1 MRSLP
6 LALLLIAAPL
16 PASAATWSTSPIDPH
31 VGYDVSMIV
40 DPAFRAH
47 TAYWSAWGGFKY
59 AVYDQGAW
67 QLDSI
72 PPTPELPGDWSA
84 AARQSSP
91 AAAQLIRTG
100 TTSLALTPGTPW
112 VAHAKQDG
120 DNRGRGTLKVSHK
133 ELGAWVTEDIDVNEN
148 SSIHIAA
155 GYDGTIYL
163 AYQSMTLGP
172 RFMVRNGNWTG
183 EPLGIL
189 YGALALT
196 LDRNGTPWIL
206 YTDASGLWV
215 ARRASPGV
223 WVPSLVDEVV
233 SSDCALAF
241 DSQNRPCVA
250 YTIQS
255 VGPGQ
260 TFVSQLAYARWTGS
274 AWVNTLINVAANAAY
289 CEALVVDASDQAWIA
304 YTDRT
309 VGASAKV
316 AHGSSFNWSV
326 DFVDT
331 PASEFASIT
340 LDALGRHWMAYNG
353 SSNGLRM
360 ARTAQPT
367 GIGDALPS
375 LSALR
380 LAIAGANP
388 MIAGAETRLRIESP
402 EAGAVR
408 LETFDLSGRRVTPAR
423 SWTVPAGITTL
434 PWTAPAAH
442 GLCLVRATLGG
453 RSTVARVMVVR

>member
-1 MRSLP
+1 MRSLL
-6 LALLLIAAPL
+6 LALPLIAAPL
-16 PASAATWSTSPIDPH
+16 VASAETWSTSPIDPL
-31 VGYDVSMIV
+31 VGWHVSMIV

-47 TAYWSAWGGFKY
+47 TAYWYPGAFKY
-59 AVYDQGAW
+59 AVYDQGVW
-67 QLDSI
+67 SVDTI

-84 AARQSSP
+84 TARQATP
-91 AAAQLIRTG
+91 AAVQLIDTG
-100 TTSLALTPGTPW
+100 TTSLALTPQTPW

-120 DNRGRGTLKVSHK
+120 DNLGRGTLKVSHQD
-133 ELGAWVTEDIDVNEN
+133 LGAWVTEDIDVNE
-148 SSIHIAA
+148 SSNIFIAA
-155 GYDGTIYL
+155 ADDGIIYL
-163 AYQSMTLGP
+163 TYRSMTLGP
-172 RFMVRNGNWTG
+172 RLMIRYGTWTG
-183 EPLGIL
+183 ESLGIPN
-189 YGALALT
+189 GALALT
-196 LDRNGTPWIL
+196 LDHNGTPWIL
-206 YTDASGLWV
+206 YMDGTGLWV
-215 ARRASPGV
+215 ARRESAGV
-223 WVPSLVDEVV
+223 WIPSQVDPVG

-250 YTIQS
+250 YAIQS

-260 TFVSQLAYARWTGS
+260 TFVSKLAYARWTGS
-274 AWVNTLINVAANAAY
+274 AWVNTLINSAGNAAS

-316 AHGSSFNWSV
+316 AHESGFNWTV

-331 PASEFASIT
+331 PASQYAAIT

-353 SSNGLRM
+353 SSNGLRL
-360 ARTAQPT
+360 ARTQEPT
-367 GIGDALPS
+367 GVGNVLPS
-375 LSALR
+375 VSALR

-388 MIAGAETRLRIESP
+388 MIADAEARLRIETP

-408 LETFDLSGRRVTPAR
+408 LETFDLSGRRVAPAR
-423 SWTVPAGITTL
+423 SWTVPAGVTTL

-442 GLCLVRATLGG
+442 GLCLVRATLGS